1 MYKDHET
8 PRFWL
13 TYEDAIRKY
22 ISKRLSDKTLV
33 EDLCHDVYIKIFCYC
48 KRFDFSCEKAGV
60 KNLRSWVF
68 QVCHNTVADHYK
80 NNPPHRTIED
90 LAEAGLTDGTIKED
104 LSPALKKIIHNLPAK
119 YALPLKY
126 HILLN
131 IRQADIAH
139 KLGLSLPATKSR
151 IQRAKKML
159 AEEFRKQ
166 TAA

>member
-8 PRFWL
+8 PCFWL

-60 KNLRSWVF
+60 KNLRSWIF

-80 NNPPHRTIED
+80 NNPLHQAIDD
-90 LAEAGLTDGTIKED
+90 LSEAGPTDGTKED
-104 LSPALKKIIHNLPAK
+104 LSPTLKKIIKTLPPK
-119 YALPLKY
+119 YAVPLKY

-131 IRQADIAH
+131 IKQADIAN

-151 IQRAKKML
+151 IQRGKKML